1 MAFQTIILEKQDGIA
16 TITLNRP
23 EALNAVSE
31 QMANEL
37 VEAVE
42 DVAEDDSSR
51 VLVIKAAGRVFC
63 AGGDFNY
70 EKVRTG
76 EVAVEDLK
84 VWPEI
89 EKQVKRGKIPPK
101 PQRKVILGLQNLDKP
116 TVAVIQGFAAGL
128 GLDIALACDMRIGS
142 NKARFTIGY
151 TSAGVAP
158 DSGGTWLMPRV
169 IGVAKTLE
177 LIFTGDTCDAEEAYR
192 IGLLNRVV
200 PAEQLEEE
208 TQKLAQKI
216 ASGSPIAFRLSKL
229 MVYKG
234 LAMDLDTALA
244 FAMACVTIATGSEDY
259 KEAIKSFAEKKL
271 PVFKDR

>member
-37 VEAVE
+37 AEAVE

>member
-259 KEAIKSFAEKKL
+259 KEAIKSFAEKKF